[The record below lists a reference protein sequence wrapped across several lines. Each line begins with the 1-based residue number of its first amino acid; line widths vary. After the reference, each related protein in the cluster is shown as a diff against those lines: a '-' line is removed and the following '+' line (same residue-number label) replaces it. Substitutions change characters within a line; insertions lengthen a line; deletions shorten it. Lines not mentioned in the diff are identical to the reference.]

1 MKMQKFFRKYQ
12 KPLMGILGAVLIVG
26 WLVGD
31 AIQNLFSKKPIT
43 TLAQT
48 TRFGKI
54 TSADSDMADGIQK
67 LIGMLNT
74 SYNWRSPVDGGRLPQ
89 PPLEMVDWIV
99 LNKEIEQNGFKL
111 TSDSVA
117 GQFDEPT
124 AQEALAVAA
133 HTNRIR
139 KDDLLSAQSQAVA
152 LQAMADFSSAGS
164 TPSLAEVRQLGQRT
178 LEKTKINA
186 VVLPAAA
193 FEDEAATFTDEQIAA
208 QFAAAKDN
216 EAGAGLDFGY
226 VLEDAVK
233 IEYIEVDRKVIE
245 QNLTVDA
252 AKIEREAKKYWEE
265 NRTAPAFRRPKEE
278 PKPEEKPAVDAN
290 AADPSASSP
299 APEEKTEPAPDAAK
313 PDATAP
319 EAPKPDAPPPAPA
332 ADPAAGKPEGGPG
345 GPRAVEPVSTADM
358 AGFANAPDTTTI
370 TFQEEPL
377 KPAEKPAEKPA
388 QPPAETPAPAKPAE
402 SNPAEPTAT
411 TQPPGATAQPPFPPL
426 PPTGAPGQPPAAP
439 AIAYFESWEE
449 AKEAAIKHI
458 RQQYT
463 GAKALEITTWLAGRL
478 DEPWIG
484 IKANADG
491 FKPAPDTVKT
501 EGYYAHVI
509 EQAVKALGYAEAL
522 KPGKTEFFTRS
533 QSATL
538 PGGLATA
545 MHFEAGRSRAMSL
558 ANLAF
563 NVEGLTTIP
572 EGADRFVFLSQ
583 MQTSRFALTA
593 VTEGKSYLFRVVEV
607 RPSRPPQSVDEVRDR
622 VVKDLRIKAAFE
634 AARKQADELLA
645 AAKATSLKEAY
656 DADEALVALKDK
668 NVTFLDPLPFA
679 RMTSA
684 FAGDLANRGNVGI
697 AGLGSIKPEL
707 ADRIFALAAAAD
719 HREVIPLEDRASVL
733 VVEWKET
740 LPARI
745 DDFDRFRTQ
754 QTARLASIRASNA
767 KREFLRPSNVRA
779 RAGVEERK

>member
-31 AIQNLFSKKPIT
+31 AIQNLFTRKPIS

-48 TRFGKI
+48 GRYGKI
-54 TSADSDMADGIQK
+54 TSTDSDMAVSVTK
-67 LIGMLNT
+67 LIGMLNPG
-74 SYNWRSPVDGGRLPQ
+74 YNWQVPVDSGRLPQ
-89 PPLEMVDWIV
+89 PPLDVVDWIV
-99 LNKEIEQNGFKL
+99 LNKELDASGLKM

-124 AQEALAVAA
+124 AQEALTLAA
-133 HTNRIR
+133 HANRIR
-139 KDDLLSAQSQAVA
+139 KDDLLAAHAQAVS
-152 LQAMADFSSAGS
+152 LQAMADFTGANT

-193 FEDEAATFTDEQIAA
+193 FEDETATFTDEQIAA
-208 QFAAAKDN
+208 QYAAAKDN
-216 EAGAGLDFGY
+216 EAGSGLDFGY

-233 IEYIEVDRKVIE
+233 IEYIEIDRKVIE
-245 QNLTVDA
+245 ENLKVDA
-252 AKIEREAKKYWEE
+252 AKVEREAKKYWEE

-278 PKPEEKPAVDAN
+278 PKPEEKPADDAS
-290 AADPSASSP
+290 AADPAAS
-299 APEEKTEPAPDAAK
+299 APEEKKESASDKPGSDAPAP
-313 PDATAP
+313 P
-319 EAPKPDAPPPAPA
+319 APKSDAPPPAPA
-332 ADPAAGKPEGGPG
+332 PAKPEGGPG
-345 GPRAVEPVSTADM
+345 GPRFAEALSAVDTAAAVNFPNTTAGAYQQEPS
-358 AGFANAPDTTTI
+358 
-370 TFQEEPL
+370 

-388 QPPAETPAPAKPAE
+388 QPPAEAPAPAKPTE
-402 SNPAEPTAT
+402 SNPAQPTT
-411 TQPPGATAQPPFPPL
+411 TAQPPSAPGAAPAPPAAPL
-426 PPTGAPGQPPAAP
+426 QPPGAPGQPPVAP
-439 AIAYFESWEE
+439 PIAYFETWDE
-449 AKEAAIKHI
+449 AKEAATKQI

-463 GAKALEITTWLAGRL
+463 GAKALEITTWLQGRL

-484 IKANADG
+484 IKANAAG
-491 FKPAPDTVKT
+491 FKPAPDAVKA

-509 EQAVKALGYAEAL
+509 EQASKALGYGEAM
-522 KPGKTEFFTRS
+522 KPGKTELFTRS
-533 QSATL
+533 QVSTL

-545 MHFEAGRSRAMSL
+545 MHFETKGMRLSL
-558 ANLAF
+558 ASLAF

-572 EGADRFVFLSQ
+572 EGVDKYLFLSL
-583 MQTSRFALTA
+583 MQTSRYALTA
-593 VTEGKSYLFRVVEV
+593 VTEGKTYLIRVIET
-607 RPSRPPQSVDEVRDR
+607 RPSRPPQAVDEVRDR
-622 VVKDLRIKAAFE
+622 VVKDLRTKAAFE
-634 AARKQADELLA
+634 AAKKKADELLA
-645 AAKATSLKEAY
+645 AAKTSTLKEAY
-656 DADEALVALKDK
+656 DASEELTALKDK

-684 FAGDLANRGNVGI
+684 FAGDLANRGNVSI
-697 AGLGSIKPEL
+697 AGLGAIKPEL

-745 DDFDRFRTQ
+745 DEFDKFRTQ
-754 QTARLASIRASNA
+754 QTARLASIRATAA